1 MQNALFGEMAAPAE
15 IEATPGRD
23 LFAVVQN
30 IVPTDAYLVLGRLVA
45 SGIPAVL
52 ADANFAHAC
61 AMAAA
66 PVDGVRI
73 LVPES
78 YLEQAGEV
86 LAALARGDFELD
98 DDADVGE
105 PD

>member
-1 MQNALFGEMAAPAE
+1 MENALYGDMAAPTE

-23 LFAVVQN
+23 LFAVVHN

-52 ADANFAHAC
+52 ADANFAQAC
-61 AMAAA
+61 AMASA

-73 LVPES
+73 LVPEC
-78 YLEQAGEV
+78 YLQQAGE
-86 LAALARGDFELD
+86 LLEALARGDFALS
-98 DDADVGE
+98 DDADVDE
-105 PD
+105 SE